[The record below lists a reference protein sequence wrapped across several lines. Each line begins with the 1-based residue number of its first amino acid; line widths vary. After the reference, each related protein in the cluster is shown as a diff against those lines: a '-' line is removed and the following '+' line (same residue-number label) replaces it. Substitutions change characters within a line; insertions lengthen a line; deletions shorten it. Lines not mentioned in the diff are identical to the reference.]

1 MDCLEEQSFLKMG
14 QTLSNQQLIEL
25 LASPDWRVRQPAFES
40 LTTQGPAA
48 INDLVQG
55 LKHPHSNVRWWCAQ
69 MLDHAADD
77 TCVPALFDLL
87 HDPVPR
93 VRRMAVHALA
103 CQRCKVAPLQA
114 DMTDML
120 IDFALHDP
128 NLKVRGEAVFGLAF
142 VPADPR
148 VVAALQQ
155 VIAEFES
162 IQPKS
167 QTQRNLM
174 NGARWSLK
182 RHAQMTG

>member
-1 MDCLEEQSFLKMG
+1 MNQS
-14 QTLSNQQLIEL
+14 LSNQQLIEL
-25 LASPDWRVRQPAFES
+25 LASSDWRVRQPAHD
-40 LTTQGPAA
+40 LLPAQGPAA
-48 INDLVQG
+48 IDDLVQG
-55 LKHPHSNVRWWCAQ
+55 LKHPSSNVRWWCAQ

-103 CQRCKVAPLQA
+103 CQRCKSTPLHA

-120 IDFALHDP
+120 LDFALHDP

-142 VPADPR
+142 VPANSR
-148 VVAALQQ
+148 VAESLQQ
-155 VIAEFES
+155 IIAEFENV
-162 IQPKS
+162 QPKS
-167 QTQRNLM
+167 QTQRNLL

-182 RHAQMTG
+182 RHM

>member
-1 MDCLEEQSFLKMG
+1 MNPN
-14 QTLSNQQLIEL
+14 LSNQELIEL
-25 LASPDWRVRQPAFES
+25 FASPDWRVRQPAHD
-40 LTTQGPAA
+40 LLPAQGPAV
-48 INDLVQG
+48 IDDLVHG
-55 LKHPHSNVRWWCAQ
+55 LKHPNANVRWWCAQ

-87 HDPVPR
+87 HDPVPC

-103 CQRCKVAPLQA
+103 CQRCKTAPLQA

-142 VPADPR
+142 VPANPR
-148 VVAALQQ
+148 VTDALQQ
-155 VIAEFES
+155 IIAEFEVA
-162 IQPKS
+162 QPKS
-167 QTQRNLM
+167 QTQRNLV

-182 RHAQMTG
+182 RHQQTTKF

>member
-1 MDCLEEQSFLKMG
+1 MD
-14 QTLSNQQLIEL
+14 QTLSNSQLIEL
-25 LASPDWRVRQPAFES
+25 LASSDWRVRQPAHD
-40 LTTQGPAA
+40 LLPKQGPAA
-48 INDLVQG
+48 IDDLVRG
-55 LKHPHSNVRWWCAQ
+55 LKHPNSNVRWWCAQ

-103 CQRCKVAPLQA
+103 CQRCKATPLQG
-114 DMTDML
+114 DMTEML

-142 VPADPR
+142 VPANPH
-148 VVAALQQ
+148 VADALQQ
-155 VIAEFES
+155 IIAEFEGV
-162 IQPKS
+162 QPKS
-167 QTQRNLM
+167 QTQRNLV

-182 RHAQMTG
+182 RHQQVKR

>member
-1 MDCLEEQSFLKMG
+1 MD
-14 QTLSNQQLIEL
+14 QTLNNQELIEL
-25 LASPDWRVRQPAFES
+25 LASPAWQVRQPAFDA
-40 LTTQGPAA
+40 LTAQGPAA
-48 INDLVQG
+48 IDDLVRG

-87 HDPVPR
+87 NDPVPR

-103 CQRCKVAPLQA
+103 CQRCKAVPLHA

-120 IDFALHDP
+120 LDFALHDP

-142 VPADPR
+142 VPANPR
-148 VVAALQQ
+148 VPDALQHI
-155 VIAEFES
+155 IAEFES
-162 IQPKS
+162 VQPKS
-167 QTQRNLM
+167 QTQRNLL

-182 RHAQMTG
+182 RHVQMKG